1 MSLPNNSFFQ
11 HKTDKVINNTVIWC
25 IFMIIIA
32 VVALLVSSGKS
43 NAVEKIGIFVAGC
56 SLLSL
61 FSMVVAYSFIDG
73 DVHKD
78 KLNEISKI
86 TDKTS
91 RINALKDFKNK
102 LNVIY
107 KDDTG
112 WPWSPPI

>member
-1 MSLPNNSFFQ
+1 
-11 HKTDKVINNTVIWC
+11 
-25 IFMIIIA
+25 MIIIA

-43 NAVEKIGIFVAGC
+43 NAVGKIGIFVSGC

-61 FSMVVAYSFIDG
+61 FCMAIACSFIHG

-102 LNVIY
+102 LNALY
-107 KDDTG
+107 KDDDG